1 MDKRLFSKENIMCAL
16 ATLIIVLS
24 NSAEKIIE
32 VTLAPSKS
40 LALILAIVYTCLL
53 LVSFTLISKSNSSYF
68 GILAALLGYKMM
80 PPAINFIAGV
90 TADGY
95 TLYFLVGRM
104 AAVIFVVT
112 IYKLYKLQEE
122 PHEVRS
128 MPLLV
133 IMLSIP
139 FFNQITQVISRYLMY
154 KTGNMLYCYFAQF
167 ALYIAAV
174 LVVLGVAYQS
184 GYSSLKFTA
193 YYEYAALSINTLRML
208 GKIGYFAVKHEHIS
222 KSYYAWIAIFVAL
235 MICFAVAVI
244 QKKKQIQKAE

>member
-1 MDKRLFSKENIMCAL
+1 
-16 ATLIIVLS
+16 
-24 NSAEKIIE
+24 
-32 VTLAPSKS
+32 
-40 LALILAIVYTCLL
+40 
-53 LVSFTLISKSNSSYF
+53 
-68 GILAALLGYKMM
+68 MM